1 MGTDLN
7 LDPDD
12 SPTFITHSLSL
23 LHCLP
28 RDYHDGRDDR
38 GEARI
43 EITPTYI
50 IFCHNV
56 SVYQQID

>member
-12 SPTFITHSLSL
+12 APTFITHSAL

-28 RDYHDGRDDR
+28 RDYHDGRDDK
-38 GEARI
+38 EARI
-43 EITPTYI
+43 EII
-50 IFCHNV
+50 G
-56 SVYQQID
+56 